1 MYLKILWDNKNGDIM
16 LEFMDLNDQ
25 NMIAVQGAGGKTSSV
40 FLLANE
46 FKSMNEASLV
56 STTTKMGIV
65 SENKFDYLYTFNE
78 NEKILDGKIYF
89 ASKSRTDTKE
99 IGFEPEFFDKIF
111 LDDLFSNI
119 ILETDG
125 AKTRPIKAPR
135 EDEPVNPKNITHC
148 VGVMGLDSV
157 NKPFDER
164 FCHRKEYME
173 KIIGNPKTL
182 TAKSYA
188 EIINSNCGLFKN
200 SYDAEKFLILNKA
213 DTKQD
218 IQNAM
223 DIIERID
230 VDVKIFVMSFGKI
243 IKIY

>member
-1 MYLKILWDNKNGDIM
+1 MK
-16 LEFMDLNDQ
+16 
-25 NMIAVQGAGGKTSSV
+25 
-40 FLLANE
+40 
-46 FKSMNEASLV
+46 
-56 STTTKMGIV
+56 
-65 SENKFDYLYTFNE
+65 
-78 NEKILDGKIYF
+78 
-89 ASKSRTDTKE
+89 RTDSKE
-99 IGFEPEFFDKIF
+99 VGYNPAFFDDLFSRKI
-111 LDDLFSNI
+111 FSNI

-173 KIIGNPKTL
+173 KIIGKPKTL
-182 TAKSYA
+182 TTKSYA

-200 SYDAEKFLILNKA
+200 SYDAKKFLILNKA

-218 IQNAM
+218 IENAM
-223 DIIERID
+223 DIIDKID

>member
-16 LEFMDLNDQ
+16 LEFMNLNDK

-65 SENKFDYLYTFNE
+65 SEDKFDYLYTFNE
-78 NEKILDGKIYF
+78 KTKIVDGKIYF
-89 ASKSRTDTKE
+89 TSKSRTDTKE

-111 LDDLFSNI
+111 LDGLFSNI

-157 NKPFDER
+157 NKPFDEK
-164 FCHRKEYME
+164 FCHRKEYMK
-173 KIIGNPKTL
+173 KIIGNPKIL
-182 TAKSYA
+182 TTKSYA

-200 SYDAEKFLILNKA
+200 SYDAKKFLILNKA

-218 IQNAM
+218 IENAM

>member
-1 MYLKILWDNKNGDIM
+1 M
-16 LEFMDLNDQ
+16 NDK
-25 NMIAVQGAGGKTSSV
+25 NMIAVQGSGGKTSTV

-65 SENKFDYLYTFNE
+65 SEDKFDYLDTFNE
-78 NEKILDGKIYF
+78 KTKIVDGKIYF
-89 ASKSRTDTKE
+89 TSKSRTDTKE

-111 LDDLFSNI
+111 LDGLFSNI

-125 AKTRPIKAPR
+125 AKTRSIKAPR

-148 VGVMGLDSV
+148 VGVIGLDSV

-164 FCHRKEYME
+164 FCHRKTYME
-173 KIIGNPKTL
+173 KIIGNPEIL
-182 TAKSYA
+182 TTESYA
-188 EIINSNCGLFKN
+188 QIINSNRGLFKN
-200 SYDAEKFLILNKA
+200 SYDAKRFLILNKA
-213 DTKQD
+213 DTEKD
-218 IQNAM
+218 VENAM

-230 VDVKIFVMSFGKI
+230 VDVEIFMMSFGEI

>member
-1 MYLKILWDNKNGDIM
+1 M
-16 LEFMDLNDQ
+16 LEFMNLNDK
-25 NMIAVQGAGGKTSSV
+25 NMIAVQGAGGKTSTV

-46 FKSMNEASLV
+46 FKSMNKASLV

-65 SENKFDYLYTFNE
+65 SKDKFDYLYTFNE
-78 NEKILDGKIYF
+78 KTKIVDGKIYF

-111 LDDLFSNI
+111 AEGLFSNI

-157 NKPFDER
+157 NKPFDEK
-164 FCHRKEYME
+164 FCHRKEYMKE
-173 KIIGNPKTL
+173 IIGNPKIL
-182 TAKSYA
+182 TTKSYA
-188 EIINSNCGLFKN
+188 EIINSDCGCLLYT
-200 SYDAEKFLILNKA
+200 SDAA
-213 DTKQD
+213 DD
-218 IQNAM
+218 CC
-223 DIIERID
+223 R
-230 VDVKIFVMSFGKI
+230 V
-243 IKIY
+243 

>member
-1 MYLKILWDNKNGDIM
+1 M
-16 LEFMDLNDQ
+16 LEFMSLKDK

-46 FKSMNEASLV
+46 FKSINESSLV

-65 SENKFDYLYTFNE
+65 REDRFDYLYKFDE
-78 NEKILDGKIYF
+78 NTKIVDGKIYF
-89 ASKSRTDTKE
+89 ASKSRTDKKE

-111 LDDLFSNI
+111 AEGLFSNI

-125 AKTRPIKAPR
+125 AKTRPIKAPL

-157 NKPFDER
+157 NKPFGER

-173 KIIGNPKTL
+173 KIIGSPEIL
-182 TAKSYA
+182 TTESYA
-188 EIINSNCGLFKN
+188 QIINSNRGLFKN
-200 SYDAEKFLILNKA
+200 SYDAKKFLILNKA
-213 DTKQD
+213 DTEKD
-218 IQNAM
+218 VANAM
-223 DIIERID
+223 DIIEKID

-243 IKIY
+243 IEIY

>member
-16 LEFMDLNDQ
+16 LEFMSLNDK
-25 NMIAVQGAGGKTSSV
+25 NMIAVQGAGGKTSTV

-46 FKSMNEASLV
+46 FKSMNETSLI

-65 SENKFDYLYTFNE
+65 SEDKFDYLYTFNE
-78 NEKILDGKIYF
+78 KTKIVDGKIYF
-89 ASKSRTDTKE
+89 TSKSRTDTKE

-111 LDDLFSNI
+111 LDGLFSNI

-148 VGVMGLDSV
+148 VGVIGLDSV
-157 NKPFDER
+157 NKPFDEK
-164 FCHRKEYME
+164 FCHRKEYMK
-173 KIIGNPKTL
+173 KIIGNPKIL
-182 TAKSYA
+182 TTKSYSI
-188 EIINSNCGLFKN
+188 IINSNCGLFKN
-200 SYDAEKFLILNKA
+200 SYDAKKFLILNKA

>member
-1 MYLKILWDNKNGDIM
+1 MKHL
-16 LEFMDLNDQ
+16 
-25 NMIAVQGAGGKTSSV
+25 
-40 FLLANE
+40 FLFANE
-46 FKSMNEASLV
+46 FKSMNETSLV

-65 SENKFDYLYTFNE
+65 SEDKFDYLYTFNE
-78 NEKILDGKIYF
+78 KTKIVEGKIYF
-89 ASKSRTDTKE
+89 ASKSRRDTKE
-99 IGFEPEFFDKIF
+99 IGFEPEFFDEIF
-111 LDDLFSNI
+111 LDGLFSNI

-135 EDEPVNPKNITHC
+135 EDEPVNPVNITHC
-148 VGVMGLDSV
+148 VGLMGLDSV

-173 KIIGNPKTL
+173 KIIGKPKTL
-182 TAKSYA
+182 TTESYA

-200 SYDAEKFLILNKA
+200 SYDAKKFLILNKA

-218 IQNAM
+218 IENAM
-223 DIIERID
+223 DIIDKID
-230 VDVKIFVMSFGKI
+230 VDVKIFVMSFGRI

>member
-1 MYLKILWDNKNGDIM
+1 M

>member
-1 MYLKILWDNKNGDIM
+1 
-16 LEFMDLNDQ
+16 
-25 NMIAVQGAGGKTSSV
+25 
-40 FLLANE
+40 
-46 FKSMNEASLV
+46 MNEASLV

-65 SENKFDYLYTFNE
+65 SEDKFDCLYTFNE
-78 NEKILDGKIYF
+78 KTKIVDGKIYF
-89 ASKSRTDTKE
+89 TSKSRTDTKE
-99 IGFEPEFFDKIF
+99 IGFEPDFFDKIF
-111 LDDLFSNI
+111 GEGLFSNI

-135 EDEPVNPKNITHC
+135 EDEPVNPVNITHC
-148 VGVMGLDSV
+148 VGLMGLDSV

-182 TAKSYA
+182 TTKNYA
-188 EIINSNCGLFKN
+188 EIINSSCGLFKN

-218 IQNAM
+218 IQNAV

-230 VDVKIFVMSFGKI
+230 VDVKIFVMSFGRI

>member
-1 MYLKILWDNKNGDIM
+1 M
-16 LEFMDLNDQ
+16 LEFMSLNDN
-25 NMIAVQGAGGKTSSV
+25 NMIAVQGAGGKTSTV

-65 SENKFDYLYTFNE
+65 SKDRFDYLYTFNE
-78 NEKILDGKIYF
+78 NANILDGKIYF
-89 ASKSRTDTKE
+89 ASKSRTETKE
-99 IGFEPEFFDKIF
+99 IGFNSEFF
-111 LDDLFSNI
+111 DDLFSRKIFPNI

-148 VGVMGLDSV
+148 IGVMGLDSV

-164 FCHRKEYME
+164 FCHRIDFMK

-182 TAKSYA
+182 TSESYA

-200 SYDAEKFLILNKA
+200 SYDAKRFLVLNKA
-213 DTKQD
+213 DTEHD
-218 IQNAM
+218 VENATK
-223 DIIERID
+223 IIEKID

-243 IKIY
+243 IEIY

>member
-1 MYLKILWDNKNGDIM
+1 M
-16 LEFMDLNDQ
+16 LEFMNLNDK

-40 FLLANE
+40 FLFANE
-46 FKSMNEASLV
+46 FKSMNETSLV

-65 SENKFDYLYTFNE
+65 SEDKFDYLYTFNE
-78 NEKILDGKIYF
+78 KTKIVEGKIYF
-89 ASKSRTDTKE
+89 ASKSRRDTKE
-99 IGFEPEFFDKIF
+99 IGFEPEFFDEIF
-111 LDDLFSNI
+111 LDGLFSNI

-157 NKPFDER
+157 NKIFDER

-173 KIIGNPKTL
+173 KIIGNPKIL
-182 TAKSYA
+182 TTKSYA

-200 SYDAEKFLILNKA
+200 SYDAKKFLILNKA
-213 DTKQD
+213 DTEQD
-218 IQNAM
+218 IENAM

-230 VDVKIFVMSFGKI
+230 VDVKIFVMSFGEI

>member
-1 MYLKILWDNKNGDIM
+1 M
-16 LEFMDLNDQ
+16 LEFMNLNDK

-46 FKSMNEASLV
+46 FKSMNETSLI
-56 STTTKMGIV
+56 STTTKMGIMN
-65 SENKFDYLYTFNE
+65 EDKFDYLYTFNE
-78 NEKILDGKIYF
+78 NAKIVDGKIYF

-111 LDDLFSNI
+111 LDGLFSNI

-182 TAKSYA
+182 TTESYA
-188 EIINSNCGLFKN
+188 QIINSDCGLFKN
-200 SYDAEKFLILNKA
+200 SYDAKRFLILNKA

-218 IQNAM
+218 IENAK

-230 VDVKIFVMSFGKI
+230 VDVKIFVMSFGEI

>member
-16 LEFMDLNDQ
+16 LEFMNLNDK

-65 SENKFDYLYTFNE
+65 SEDKFDYLWKPHEETE
-78 NEKILDGKIYF
+78 IIDGKIYF
-89 ASKSRTDTKE
+89 TSMKRTDSKE
-99 IGFEPEFFDKIF
+99 VGYNPEFFDDLFSRKI
-111 LDDLFSNI
+111 FSNI

-157 NKPFDER
+157 DKPFDER
-164 FCHRKEYME
+164 FCHRKEYMKE
-173 KIIGNPKTL
+173 IIGNPKTL
-182 TAKSYA
+182 TTKSYA

-200 SYDAEKFLILNKA
+200 SYDAKKFLILNKA

-218 IQNAM
+218 IENAV
-223 DIIERID
+223 DIIDRID

>member
-16 LEFMDLNDQ
+16 LEFMNLNDK

-46 FKSMNEASLV
+46 SKSMNEASLI

-65 SENKFDYLYTFNE
+65 NEDRFDYLYKFDDKT
-78 NEKILDGKIYF
+78 KIVDGKIYF
-89 ASKSRTDTKE
+89 ASKSRTGTKE

-111 LDDLFSNI
+111 GEGLFSNI

-125 AKTRPIKAPR
+125 AKTRSIKAPR

-173 KIIGNPKTL
+173 KIIGKPKTL
-182 TAKSYA
+182 TTKSYA

-200 SYDAEKFLILNKA
+200 SYDAKKFLILNKT
-213 DTKQD
+213 DTKLD
-218 IQNAM
+218 IENAM

>member
-1 MYLKILWDNKNGDIM
+1 MYKFDENLKI
-16 LEFMDLNDQ
+16 
-25 NMIAVQGAGGKTSSV
+25 V
-40 FLLANE
+40 
-46 FKSMNEASLV
+46 
-56 STTTKMGIV
+56 
-65 SENKFDYLYTFNE
+65 
-78 NEKILDGKIYF
+78 DGKIYF
-89 ASKSRTDTKE
+89 TSKSRTDTKE

-111 LDDLFSNI
+111 LDGLFSNI

-157 NKPFDER
+157 DKPFDER
-164 FCHRKEYME
+164 FCHRVDFME
-173 KIIGNPKTL
+173 NIIGNPKTL
-182 TAKSYA
+182 TTKSYA

-218 IQNAM
+218 IQNAV

>member
-1 MYLKILWDNKNGDIM
+1 M
-16 LEFMDLNDQ
+16 LEFMNLNDK

-65 SENKFDYLYTFNE
+65 SEDKFDYLYKFDE
-78 NEKILDGKIYF
+78 NLKILDGKIYF
-89 ASKSRTDTKE
+89 ASKSRTGTKE

-111 LDDLFSNI
+111 LDGLLSNI

-173 KIIGNPKTL
+173 KIIGNSKTL
-182 TAKSYA
+182 TTESYA
-188 EIINSNCGLFKN
+188 KIINSYRGLFRN
-200 SYDAEKFLILNKA
+200 SYDAKKFLILNKA

-218 IQNAM
+218 IENAM

-230 VDVKIFVMSFGKI
+230 VDVKIFVISFGKI

>member
-1 MYLKILWDNKNGDIM
+1 M
-16 LEFMDLNDQ
+16 LEFMSLKDK
-25 NMIAVQGAGGKTSSV
+25 NMIAVQGAGGKTSNV

-46 FKSMNEASLV
+46 FKSMNETSLV

-65 SENKFDYLYTFNE
+65 SEDKFDCLYKFDE
-78 NEKILDGKIYF
+78 NVKILDGKIYF

-111 LDDLFSNI
+111 AEGLFSNI

-164 FCHRKEYME
+164 FCHRKAYME
-173 KIIGNPKTL
+173 KIIGNPESLSTE
-182 TAKSYA
+182 SYA
-188 EIINSNCGLFKN
+188 KIINSDCGLFKN
-200 SYDAEKFLILNKA
+200 SYDAKRFLILNKA
-213 DTKQD
+213 DTEKD
-218 IQNAM
+218 VENAM
-223 DIIERID
+223 DIIEKID
-230 VDVKIFVMSFGKI
+230 VDVKIFVMSFGEI

>member
-1 MYLKILWDNKNGDIM
+1 M
-16 LEFMDLNDQ
+16 LEFMNLNDK

-65 SENKFDYLYTFNE
+65 SKDKFDYLYTFNE
-78 NEKILDGKIYF
+78 NLKILDGKIYF
-89 ASKSRTDTKE
+89 ASKSRTGTKE
-99 IGFEPEFFDKIF
+99 VGYNPEFFDDLFSRKI
-111 LDDLFSNI
+111 FSNI

-157 NKPFDER
+157 DKPFDER
-164 FCHRKEYME
+164 FCHRKEYMKE
-173 KIIGNPKTL
+173 IIGNPKTL
-182 TAKSYA
+182 TTKSYA

-218 IQNAM
+218 IENAM

>member
-1 MYLKILWDNKNGDIM
+1 M
-16 LEFMDLNDQ
+16 LEFMSLKDK

-65 SENKFDYLYTFNE
+65 SEDKFDYLYKFDE
-78 NEKILDGKIYF
+78 NAKIVDGKIYF
-89 ASKSRTDTKE
+89 ASKSRTGTKE
-99 IGFEPEFFDKIF
+99 IGFEPEFFDQIF
-111 LDDLFSNI
+111 AEGLFSNI

-135 EDEPVNPKNITHC
+135 EDEPVNPRNITHC
-148 VGVMGLDSV
+148 VGVIGLDSV
-157 NKPFDER
+157 DKPFDER
-164 FCHRKEYME
+164 FCHSKAYME

-182 TAKSYA
+182 TTESYA
-188 EIINSNCGLFKN
+188 EIINSYRGLFKN
-200 SYDAEKFLILNKA
+200 SYDAKKFLILNKA
-213 DTKQD
+213 DTEQD
-218 IQNAM
+218 VENAK
-223 DIIERID
+223 DIIEKID
-230 VDVKIFVMSFGKI
+230 VDVKIFVMSFGEI

>member
-1 MYLKILWDNKNGDIM
+1 MKDK
-16 LEFMDLNDQ
+16 

-65 SENKFDYLYTFNE
+65 SEDKFDYLYKFDE
-78 NEKILDGKIYF
+78 NLKIVDGKIYF
-89 ASKSRTDTKE
+89 TSKSRTGTKE

-111 LDDLFSNI
+111 LDGLFSNI

-125 AKTRPIKAPR
+125 AKTRPIKVPR

-164 FCHRKEYME
+164 FCHRVDFME
-173 KIIGNPKTL
+173 KIIGNPKIL
-182 TAKSYA
+182 TTKSYA
-188 EIINSNCGLFKN
+188 EIINSNSGLFKN

-218 IQNAM
+218 IQNAV

-230 VDVKIFVMSFGKI
+230 VDVKIFVMSFGRI

>member
-1 MYLKILWDNKNGDIM
+1 M
-16 LEFMDLNDQ
+16 LELMSLNDK
-25 NMIAVQGAGGKTSSV
+25 NMIAIQGAGGKTSTL
-40 FLLANE
+40 FKLKDE
-46 FKSMNEASLV
+46 FRLSNKSCLI
-56 STTTKMGIV
+56 STTTKMGRV
-65 SENKFDYLYTFNE
+65 SKENFDFLWEATDKSRHN
-78 NEKILDGKIYF
+78 DGKIYF
-89 ASKSRTDTKE
+89 ASQSHTDTKE

-111 LDDLFSNI
+111 GEGLFSNI

-135 EDEPVNPKNITHC
+135 EDEPLNPKSITHC

-182 TAKSYA
+182 TTESYA
-188 EIINSNCGLFKN
+188 EIINSNRGLFKN
-200 SYDAEKFLILNKA
+200 SYDAKKFLILNKA

-218 IQNAM
+218 IENAM

-243 IKIY
+243 IEIY

>member
-1 MYLKILWDNKNGDIM
+1 M

-157 NKPFDER
+157 DKPFDER

-173 KIIGNPKTL
+173 KIIRNPKTL
-182 TAKSYA
+182 TTKSYA

-218 IQNAM
+218 IENAM

>member
-1 MYLKILWDNKNGDIM
+1 M
-16 LEFMDLNDQ
+16 NDK

-46 FKSMNEASLV
+46 FKSMNKASLV

-65 SENKFDYLYTFNE
+65 SEDRFDYLYKFDE
-78 NEKILDGKIYF
+78 NAKIVDGKIYF

-99 IGFEPEFFDKIF
+99 IGFEPEFFDEIF
-111 LDDLFSNI
+111 HEDVFSNI

-135 EDEPVNPKNITHC
+135 EDEPVNPKSITHC
-148 VGVMGLDSV
+148 VGVLGLDSV

-182 TAKSYA
+182 TTESYA
-188 EIINSNCGLFKN
+188 QIINSDRGLFKN
-200 SYDAEKFLILNKA
+200 SYDAKKFLILNKA
-213 DTKQD
+213 DTEQD
-218 IQNAM
+218 VANAM
-223 DIIERID
+223 DIFQKVN
-230 VDVKIFVMSFGKI
+230 VDAKIFVMRFGEI
-243 IKIY
+243 IEVF

>member
-1 MYLKILWDNKNGDIM
+1 M
-16 LEFMDLNDQ
+16 LEFMKLNDK

-65 SENKFDYLYTFNE
+65 SEDSFDYLYTFNE
-78 NEKILDGKIYF
+78 NAKIVDGKIYF

-99 IGFEPEFFDKIF
+99 IGFEPEFFDEIF
-111 LDDLFSNI
+111 LDGLFSNI

-125 AKTRPIKAPR
+125 AKTKPIKAPR

-157 NKPFDER
+157 NKPFHER

-173 KIIGNPKTL
+173 KIIGKPKTL

-200 SYDAEKFLILNKA
+200 SYDAKKFLILNKA

-218 IQNAM
+218 IENAM

-230 VDVKIFVMSFGKI
+230 VDVKIFVMSFGEI

>member
-1 MYLKILWDNKNGDIM
+1 M
-16 LEFMDLNDQ
+16 LEFMNLKDK

-46 FKSMNEASLV
+46 FKSMNKASLI

-65 SENKFDYLYTFNE
+65 SEDKFDYLYKFDE
-78 NEKILDGKIYF
+78 NVKILDGKIYL
-89 ASKSRTDTKE
+89 ASKSRTDKKE

-111 LDDLFSNI
+111 VEGLFSNI

-164 FCHRKEYME
+164 FCHRKAYME

-182 TAKSYA
+182 KTKSYA
-188 EIINSNCGLFKN
+188 EIINSYRGLFKN
-200 SYDAEKFLILNKA
+200 SYDAKRFLILNKA
-213 DTKQD
+213 DTEQD
-218 IQNAM
+218 IENAM
-223 DIIERID
+223 DIIEKID
-230 VDVKIFVMSFGKI
+230 VGVKIFVMSFGEI